1 MLEALI
7 NQLNALVHFSD
18 DEMDALKSVIEEV
31 SLKKGD
37 HLLKIGQVCHYVA
50 YIESG
55 LTMHYHLHDGIEI
68 PVDFQGEG
76 EWVSYLKSFM
86 SKTASDMGIKT
97 LEDTTLLRLSADNL
111 DRLLAMEP
119 AKVMKIKNYY
129 TEQSFIKNT
138 QHGADMAMLNAK
150 QRYQKFVSENAALHN
165 RIPQYYIAA
174 YLGIKPQSLSRI
186 RKEG

>member
-7 NQLNALVHFSD
+7 SQLNSLAHFSD
-18 DEMDALKSVIEEV
+18 DEMNTLVDMVEKL

-37 HLLKIGQVCHYVA
+37 HLLKIGQVCRHVA

-76 EWVSYLKSFM
+76 EWVSYLKSLM
-86 SKTASDMGIKT
+86 SRTASDMGIKV
-97 LEDTTLLRLSADNL
+97 LEDTTLFRLSADNL
-111 DRLLAMEP
+111 DRLVELQP
-119 AKVMKIKNYY
+119 AKVMKIKNFY

-138 QHGADMAMLNAK
+138 RHGADMAMLNAK
-150 QRYQKFVSENAALHN
+150 QRYQKFVQENASLHN

>member
-7 NQLNALVHFSD
+7 SQLNALVHFSD
-18 DEMDALKSVIEEV
+18 DELDRLKDMLEKV

-37 HLLKIGQVCHYVA
+37 HFLKIGQVCRYMAYV
-50 YIESG
+50 ESG
-55 LTMHYHLHDGIEI
+55 LMMHYHLHDGIEI

-76 EWVSYLKSFM
+76 EWVSYLKSLM
-86 SKTASDMGIKT
+86 SGTASDMGIKT
-97 LEDTTLLRLSADNL
+97 LEDVTLFRLSADNL
-111 DRLLAMEP
+111 NWLVEMEP

-129 TEQSFIKNT
+129 TEQSFFKNT
-138 QHGADMAMLNAK
+138 QHSADMAMLNAK
-150 QRYQKFVSENAALHN
+150 QRYQKFVRENAALHN

>member
-1 MLEALI
+1 MLETMI
-7 NQLNALVHFSD
+7 SQLNALVHFSD
-18 DEMDALKSVIEEV
+18 GEIDVLKDMIEEV

-37 HLLKIGQVCHYVA
+37 HFLKIGQICHYVA

-55 LTMHYHLHDGIEI
+55 LTMHFHLHDGIEI

-86 SKTASDMGIKT
+86 SRTASDMGIKA

-111 DRLLAMEP
+111 DRLVEMEP
-119 AKVMKIKNYY
+119 AKVMKLKNHY

-150 QRYQKFVSENAALHN
+150 QRYQKFVRENAALHN

-174 YLGIKPQSLSRI
+174 YLGITPQSLSRI

>member
-1 MLEALI
+1 MLETLI
-7 NQLNALVHFSD
+7 SRLNALVHFSD
-18 DEMDALKSVIEEV
+18 NELEMLQSMIEEV

-37 HLLKIGQVCHYVA
+37 HFLKIGQVCRYVA
-50 YIESG
+50 YIGSG

-76 EWVSYLKSFM
+76 EWVSYLKSLM
-86 SKTASDMGIKT
+86 SRTASDMGIKT
-97 LEDTTLLRLSADNL
+97 LEDTTLFRLSADSL
-111 DRLLAMEP
+111 DRLLEMEP

-150 QRYQKFVSENAALHN
+150 QRYQKFVQENAGLHN